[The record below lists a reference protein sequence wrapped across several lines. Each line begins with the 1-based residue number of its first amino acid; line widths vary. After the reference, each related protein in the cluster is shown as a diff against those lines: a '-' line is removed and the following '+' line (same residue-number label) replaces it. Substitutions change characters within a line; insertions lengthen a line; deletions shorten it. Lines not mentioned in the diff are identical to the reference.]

1 MARSQGFSRGDFDTS
16 FPIDDKFL
24 ALRHSL
30 TPERYY
36 AATGVYWHVV
46 AAAWREVERKPA
58 DRIVPDEAQSIDD
71 LMSVGLLDS
80 EKRLPNRAFVAYV
93 GRAKRQRAKTNDR
106 QRQRREG
113 MSRVTSRD
121 NTVTPRESRDVTNHA
136 RVSHQGKEERDGS
149 DTGGAG
155 GDDDLDRVVIH
166 LARSRGGYLDPGS
179 KAERELARAVDRHGG
194 PKVIVG
200 MDGLPPDVRE
210 GRAVVY
216 SLLKVLDPIH
226 EPKRTTGR
234 GVSGV
239 DIEAAVGAFDRVR

>member
-1 MARSQGFSRGDFDTS
+1 MARSQGFARGDFDTS

-36 AATGVYWHVV
+36 AATGVYWHVA

-58 DRIVPDEAQSIDD
+58 DRIAPDAPEAIDD
-71 LMSVGLLDS
+71 LISVGLLDS
-80 EKRLPNRAFVAYV
+80 EKRLPNRAFLAYV
-93 GRAKRQRAKTNDR
+93 GRAKRQRAATTERKR
-106 QRQRREG
+106 QQRTG
-113 MSRVTSRD
+113 MSRGTDRD
-121 NTVTPRESRDVTNHA
+121 THVTPRESQPVTNLA
-136 RVSHQGKEERDGS
+136 RVSRQGKEERDVS
-149 DTGGAG
+149 VTGGAG
-155 GDDDLDRVVIH
+155 GDDDDLGPVLTH
-166 LARSRGGYLDPGS
+166 LARTRGGYVDPGT

-194 PKVIVG
+194 PKVMEG
-200 MDGLPPDVRE
+200 MDSLPPDVRE

-226 EPKRTTGR
+226 TPTRNGATR

-239 DIEAAVGAFDRVR
+239 DLDEVERAFR